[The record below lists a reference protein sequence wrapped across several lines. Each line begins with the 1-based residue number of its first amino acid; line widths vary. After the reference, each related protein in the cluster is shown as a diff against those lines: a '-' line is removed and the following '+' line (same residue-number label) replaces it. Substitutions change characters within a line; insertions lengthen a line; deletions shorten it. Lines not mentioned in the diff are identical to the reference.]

1 MKDNNKR
8 VFEYMSMYL
17 NYAPHFITPELM
29 ERTGGDETAFAAL
42 IAALCMLDTVND
54 PDDKELYRDY
64 FIPAVHKL
72 DPADFEADEYYKEI
86 KLPQIKQNGWELTYL
101 TCKAYE
107 GFVCGD
113 PVIMPD
119 GRIIPQIGYFERD
132 FTYPAV
138 LQDGREWMT
147 LLPNE
152 MITTKPHIEKA
163 HGKTLTFGLGRGY
176 VAFAAAN
183 KINVSS
189 VTVVERD
196 GAVIDLFKTYVLPQM
211 KCKDK
216 IRIIQSDA
224 FEYAE
229 IQMAAEKYDF
239 AFTDIWHDPSDG
251 VDLYL
256 KMKQYEKYSPQT
268 EFTYW
273 IEDTLKLY
281 IRS

>member
-1 MKDNNKR
+1 MEDNNKR

-29 ERTGGDETAFAAL
+29 EKTGGDETAFAAL

-54 PDDKELYRDY
+54 PKDKELYRDY
-64 FIPAVHKL
+64 FIPAVHRL
-72 DPADFEADEYYKEI
+72 APADFEADNYYKEI
-86 KLPQIKQNGWELTYL
+86 RLPQIKQNGWELTYL

-113 PVIMPD
+113 PVTMPD

-138 LQDGREWMT
+138 MQDGREWMT

-152 MITTKPHIEKA
+152 MITTKPHIVKA
-163 HGKTLTFGLGRGY
+163 HGKTLTFGLGLGY
-176 VAFAAAN
+176 FAFMAAN
-183 KINVSS
+183 KINVKS

-196 GAVIDLFKTYVLPQM
+196 GAVIDLFKTHILPQM

-229 IQMAAEKYDF
+229 KRMAAENYDF

-251 VDLYL
+251 TDLYL
-256 KMKQYEKYSPQT
+256 KMKRYEKFSPQT

-281 IRS
+281 IPY

>member
-54 PDDKELYRDY
+54 PLDKELYRDY

-86 KLPQIKQNGWELTYL
+86 KLPQIKQHGWELTYL

-132 FTYPAV
+132 FEYPAV

-152 MITTKPHIEKA
+152 IITTKPHIQKA
-163 HGKTLTFGLGRGY
+163 HGKTLTFGLGLGY
-176 VAFAAAN
+176 FAYAAAN
-183 KINVSS
+183 KINVNS

-196 GAVIDLFKTYVLPQM
+196 EAVIKLFTDHILPQM

-216 IRIIQSDA
+216 IRIICGDA
-224 FEYAE
+224 FDYAE
-229 IQMAAEKYDF
+229 KRMANERYDF
-239 AFTDIWHDPSDG
+239 VFTDIWHDPSDG
-251 VDLYL
+251 VPLYL
-256 KMKQYEKYSPQT
+256 KMKDRERYSPAS
-268 EFTYW
+268 EFSYW
-273 IEDTLKLY
+273 IEDTIKLY
-281 IRS
+281 L